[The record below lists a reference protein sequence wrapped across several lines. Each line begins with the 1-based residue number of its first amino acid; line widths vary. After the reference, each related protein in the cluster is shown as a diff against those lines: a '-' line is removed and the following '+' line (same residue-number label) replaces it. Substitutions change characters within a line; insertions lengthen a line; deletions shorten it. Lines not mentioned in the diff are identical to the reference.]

1 MKKWLLHIYIGVLGI
16 LAASCSNQEL
26 VPDSAEREE
35 VHITFTLAING
46 NTATRAWDGNYDADE
61 GNDYDNHIAPGSL
74 QVLICDTEGNP
85 RAQVDKLWWHQI
97 EGNISVYRFT
107 GVVESDLLDTG
118 TYKIMVFANCPSVSM
133 SDSFNKIQ
141 DLEYNQS
148 ATSIPMWGVI
158 QKKLTL
164 TPGADND
171 LGTIHILRAMAKVKV
186 ALSDGMSGEYELAE
200 VSFKNYNTKGYC
212 LPSLSSFGDLTTTT
226 ELDTEGVLRPYSS
239 GGSRLLFN
247 NGVVY
252 VPEYQNDGNLSI
264 AVLLKHR
271 ETDRTKKYSI
281 SFSEYNN
288 GMAGTTMNVIRNH
301 YYSFVI
307 TAVTPDDV
315 EARLYYTVEDF
326 TDHEI
331 NIPSF
336 E

>member
-16 LAASCSNQEL
+16 LAASCSNQE
-26 VPDSAEREE
+26 VAPDSAEREE

-46 NTATRAWDGNYDADE
+46 NTAARAWDGNYDADE

-85 RAQVDKLWWHQI
+85 LAQVDKLWWHQI

-107 GVVESDLLDTG
+107 GVVESNRLTTG

-158 QKKLTL
+158 QTKLTL

-186 ALSDGMSGEYELAE
+186 ALSDEMSGEYELAE
-200 VSFKNYNTKGYC
+200 VSFTNYNTKGYC
-212 LPSLSSFGDLTTTT
+212 LPSLSSFGDLMTTT

-264 AVLLKHR
+264 AVLLKHS

-288 GMAGTTMNVIRNH
+288 GMAGTAMDVIRNH
-301 YYSFVI
+301 YYSFVV

-315 EARLYYTVEDF
+315 EAKVFYNVELWDSK
-326 TDHEI
+326 TI
-331 NIPSF
+331 NIPGF
-336 E
+336 K